1 MQEKVIDGPIVK
13 WHYTAFALLRREF
26 DSPWVHHMKK
36 VYKSSEN
43 TNAPL
48 SGAQE
53 VDGLIF
59 VSGQI
64 HINTSGQLEG
74 NTIAEKFDVVIS
86 NVKKI
91 LDEAEL
97 TLDNVIRVHLYLTDL
112 KELPELS
119 KVYSNYFKHPLPART
134 AIGVSALP
142 LGASLEMDAI
152 ASRK

>member
-1 MQEKVIDGPIVK
+1 
-13 WHYTAFALLRREF
+13 
-26 DSPWVHHMKK
+26 MKK
-36 VYKSSEN
+36 IYKSSES

-53 VDGLIF
+53 VDGFIF

-74 NTIAEKFDVVIS
+74 STIAEKFDVVIS

-91 LDEAEL
+91 LDDAGL

-112 KELPELS
+112 KGLPELN
-119 KVYSNYFKHPLPART
+119 KVYLNYFKHPLPART
-134 AIGVSALP
+134 AVEVSALP
-142 LGASLEMDAI
+142 LGASLEMDVI
-152 ASRK
+152 ATRK